1 MINPT
6 RSSTPISERSELRSR
21 EIQLFEPPADAFYTI
36 EATSRIVDVPRRR
49 ILVYC
54 KYHLLS
60 PATNTTG
67 HGYYFDRDGIRV
79 LRRIEALRAVCG
91 DDFAGIR
98 IILDLTA
105 SLERL
110 RSDIRLLSRR
120 TTTPAFASL
129 PNFVSK
135 KRREIQLPRGNEM
148 NESDD
153 VIARRGAPWSR
164 RSEPIGGCSRCAG

>member
-1 MINPT
+1 MINTTRSPT
-6 RSSTPISERSELRSR
+6 RMSELAELSCR
-21 EIQLFEPPADAFYTI
+21 EIQLFEPPADALYTI
-36 EATSRIVDVPRRR
+36 EATSRIVDVPRRT

-91 DDFAGIR
+91 DDFVGIK

-110 RSDIRLLSRR
+110 RSDIRLLSR
-120 TTTPAFASL
+120 TKGADSWEKNDGEASPAS
-129 PNFVSK
+129 P
-135 KRREIQLPRGNEM
+135 RRFNVR
-148 NESDD
+148 SS
-153 VIARRGAPWSR
+153 SR
-164 RSEPIGGCSRCAG
+164 RKRK

>member
-1 MINPT
+1 MINTTRSPT
-6 RSSTPISERSELRSR
+6 RKSELAESSYR

-54 KYHLLS
+54 RYHLLS

-67 HGYYFDRDGIRV
+67 HGYYFDRDCIRI

-91 DDFAGIR
+91 DDFVGIR
-98 IILDLTA
+98 IILELTA

-110 RSDIRLLSRR
+110 RSDLRLLSRTKR
-120 TTTPAFASL
+120 ADSWEKSDGEASPAS
-129 PNFVSK
+129 P
-135 KRREIQLPRGNEM
+135 RRFNVR
-148 NESDD
+148 SS
-153 VIARRGAPWSR
+153 SR
-164 RSEPIGGCSRCAG
+164 RKRK

>member
-54 KYHLLS
+54 RYHLLS

-67 HGYYFDRDGIRV
+67 HGYYFGRDAIRS
-79 LRRIEALRAVCG
+79 LRRIEALRTVCG
-91 DDFAGIR
+91 DDFAGMR

-105 SLERL
+105 TLERL
-110 RSDIRLLSRR
+110 RSDIRLLSRAKDSWEKNDGEAS
-120 TTTPAFASL
+120 PAS
-129 PNFVSK
+129 P
-135 KRREIQLPRGNEM
+135 RRFNVR
-148 NESDD
+148 SS
-153 VIARRGAPWSR
+153 SR
-164 RSEPIGGCSRCAG
+164 RKRN

>member
-6 RSSTPISERSELRSR
+6 RSSTPVSQRTELRSR

-60 PATNTTG
+60 PATNTTS
-67 HGYYFDRDGIRV
+67 HGYYFDRDAIRS
-79 LRRIEALRAVCG
+79 LRRIEALRTVCG
-91 DDFAGIR
+91 DDFAGMR

-105 SLERL
+105 TLERL
-110 RSDIRLLSRR
+110 RSDLRLLSRAKDADSWEKNDGEAS
-120 TTTPAFASL
+120 PAS
-129 PNFVSK
+129 P
-135 KRREIQLPRGNEM
+135 RRFNVR
-148 NESDD
+148 SS
-153 VIARRGAPWSR
+153 SR
-164 RSEPIGGCSRCAG
+164 RKRN

>member
-60 PATNTTG
+60 PATKTTG

-110 RSDIRLLSRR
+110 RSDIRLLSHAKGADSWRKDDSKVFSASPRR
-120 TTTPAFASL
+120 
-129 PNFVSK
+129 V
-135 KRREIQLPRGNEM
+135 
-148 NESDD
+148 D
-153 VIARRGAPWSR
+153 VRSGSR
-164 RSEPIGGCSRCAG
+164 RKRK